1 MMSALSDFL
10 STPEE
15 TPVEAAPVPEATPA
29 PLPPSTPQETD
40 LWNGEVEHLA
50 KRPWYGKLSE
60 TEKKDL
66 EAGYKNKLKNYDS
79 GYQKKFSSLAEERK
93 AFEATKAEA
102 DRNRK
107 LLALYSGDD
116 ESQKVLAE
124 LEELRGYR
132 TQAEAREAER
142 FQAEQAKM
150 ATELEKSYGDILESE
165 EATETMA
172 KLLEAGISTEKAA
185 AFVRASLTPATPP
198 PVEESRYQKDWG
210 GVLGAL
216 SRKDNPSVT
225 VSGSGRRDLKS
236 LLADAADSAEARLGR
251 K

>member
-1 MMSALSDFL
+1 MSALTDFL
-10 STPEE
+10 SVTEE
-15 TPVEAAPVPEATPA
+15 EGVAATPVAEAAPTPQ
-29 PLPPSTPQETD
+29 PPSTPQETD
-40 LWNGEVEHLA
+40 LWNGEIEHLA
-50 KRPWYGKLSE
+50 KRPWIGKLSE
-60 TEKKDL
+60 TERKDL

-102 DRNRK
+102 DRNKK
-107 LLALYSGDD
+107 LLALYSGDE
-116 ESQKVLAE
+116 ESQKVLSE
-124 LEELRGYR
+124 LEELRVYR

-142 FQAEQAKM
+142 QQVEQASM
-150 ATELEKSYGDILESE
+150 AGELEKSYGDILESE

-198 PVEESRYQKDWG
+198 PVEESRYKKDWG
-210 GVLGAL
+210 DALGAL

-225 VSGSGRRDLKS
+225 VTGTGRRDLRS
-236 LLADAADSAEARLGR
+236 LLTDAADSAEARLGR